1 MRHRKTAPITNRAL
15 VTFAY
20 NPVSISLYARHG
32 MYPREPMYY
41 MECPSSQVKT
51 GSSNTKLRNER
62 ITDFEK
68 NKTILSQ
75 IDERTLGYP
84 RERNHEF
91 LFSLPTV
98 RCHLYSIAYEP
109 VGYAYVWQNGRIGP
123 LATTSLPIFQDL
135 LKSAFKLAAAEGAAS
150 VALLATGSNDKLMEV
165 ALEQKMRILDNW
177 LLMSAKPFPNFSNY
191 VIYPTGAML

>member
-91 LFSLPTV
+91 LFSLQTV
-98 RCHLYSIAYEP
+98 RCHLYSIANEP